1 VSDTWICPQCK
12 AQLRCSCQSMECG
25 FDYDIKDHVRNHLV
39 KAVEYALDW
48 MEPKS
53 VMNITER
60 TIQDKEE
67 PCCHSCEDNK

>member
-1 VSDTWICPQCK
+1 MSDTWICPQCK

-25 FDYDIKDHVRNHLV
+25 FDYDIRDHVRNHLV

-53 VMNITER
+53 VMSITER
-60 TIQDKEE
+60 TIQDKDE
-67 PCCHSCEDNK
+67 PCCDSCEDNK